1 MAQRTDIPVSELLLD
16 KRNAR
21 LGDEIE
27 TQQATIHALAAHQGR
42 RLVKLA
48 ESIVDRGL
56 DPAQLFSVMR
66 TTDKKPRYVVLEG
79 NRRTLALKAL
89 ETPTIVQASL
99 APTDFKKL
107 SALSEKYLQD
117 PIDSV
122 HCVLY
127 EPGETPTA
135 NKFVMSRHGGA
146 QDGVG
151 LVEWGAEEKDRFRAR
166 HGGDDVRSYS
176 GQVIDF
182 LTEVDGASDSTTK
195 IATNVQRLIGSKHVR
210 ERLGIT
216 VVNKQLV
223 SSYPKDEI
231 AKALRKMVSDLRTKT
246 ITVPNIYDD
255 ELRRVYLETFDE
267 SELPDPSTKLAA
279 PVRLI
284 DLPKGDEAPTVST
297 QTSPKKPK
305 AKTKPPRVT
314 VAASDAKINPS
325 APRTNDVYQELVT
338 LNADKHP
345 NAASV
350 LFRVFVELSVDDYV
364 ARHNLMTHDDSLKT
378 PLAKRL
384 KDVND
389 HLYKAGSIPKG
400 LYSVVQLIANNKHG
414 LAASM
419 VTFNQYVHNA
429 YAFPKPSELRTSW
442 DEMQPFLE
450 AVWK

>member
-1 MAQRTDIPVSELLLD
+1 MSELLLD
-16 KRNAR
+16 RQNAR
-21 LGDEIE
+21 LGDEVE
-27 TQQATIHALAAHQGR
+27 TQQATIHALATHQGR

-48 ESIVDRGL
+48 ESIVSKGL

-89 ETPTIVQASL
+89 ETPTIVQAAL
-99 APTDFKKL
+99 TPTDFKKL
-107 SALSEKYLQD
+107 SSLSDKYQKN
-117 PIDSV
+117 PIEVV

-127 EPGETPTA
+127 EPAEAPKA
-135 NKFVMSRHGGA
+135 NEFVMSRHGGA

-151 LVEWGAEEKDRFRAR
+151 LVEWGAEEKDRYRAR
-166 HGGDDVRSYS
+166 HGGNAVRAYS

-182 LTEVDGASDSTTK
+182 LAEVDGPSESTAK
-195 IATNVQRLIGSKHVR
+195 IATNVQRLMGSTAVR
-210 ERLGIT
+210 ELLGLT

-231 AKALRKMVSDLRTKT
+231 AKALRKIAGDLRSKT

-255 ELRRVYLETFDE
+255 ELRKDYLATFTKDE
-267 SELPDPSTKLAA
+267 MPDPGTKLLA
-279 PVRLI
+279 PVNLI
-284 DLPKGDEAPTVST
+284 DLPKGDAVPVSTPAPT
-297 QTSPKKPK
+297 PKKPK
-305 AKTKPPRVT
+305 IKPKPQRVT

-345 NAASV
+345 NASSV
-350 LFRVFVELSVDDYV
+350 LFRVFVELSIDDYL
-364 ARHNLMTHDDSLKT
+364 ARHNLMSEETKSNT

-389 HLYKAGSIPKG
+389 HLYQAKVIPKG
-400 LYSVVQLIANNKHG
+400 LHSVVQLIGNNKHG

-419 VTFNQYVHNA
+419 VTFNQYVHNS

-442 DEMQPFLE
+442 DELQPFLE